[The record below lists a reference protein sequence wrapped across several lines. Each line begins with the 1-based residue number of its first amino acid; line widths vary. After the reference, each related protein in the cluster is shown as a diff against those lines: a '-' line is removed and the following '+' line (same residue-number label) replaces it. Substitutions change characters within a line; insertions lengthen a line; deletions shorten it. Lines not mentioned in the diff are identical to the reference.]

1 MDRRNHY
8 RELHVQPDAPFEVIR
23 AAYRALIALHHPD
36 SGGHHQRAARITE
49 AWHILGDAERRAAYD
64 ARRAARGDAIRA
76 RRAPSATSAAE
87 PVDHSACPFCR
98 TPVLVERA
106 RCARCQAPL
115 ARVPD
120 HPPGDEDATE
130 WERRRLPRVSRA
142 DWSLL
147 YLDWRSEPV
156 DVRLRNLSLGGASV
170 YAGAPIAV
178 GERVRI
184 VGAPFDAV
192 LDVVACRRHGV
203 VFVVHG
209 RFVTAHVTVRT
220 ERDGSTTS

>member
-8 RELHVQPDAPFEVIR
+8 RELHVQPDAPIEVIR

-36 SGGHHQRAARITE
+36 SGGHHARAARITE
-49 AWHILGDAERRAAYD
+49 AWHVLGDAGRRAAYD

-76 RRAPSATSAAE
+76 RRAPAAPSAAQ
-87 PVDHSACPFCR
+87 PVDHGGCPFCH
-98 TPVLVERA
+98 TTMLVERTH
-106 RCARCQAPL
+106 CARCRAPL
-115 ARVPD
+115 TRVPD
-120 HPPGDEDATE
+120 HPPGDEDAAE

-184 VGAPFDAV
+184 AGTPFDAV

-209 RFVTAHVTVRT
+209 RFVTAQVTVRT
-220 ERDGSTTS
+220 ERDGSTAR